1 MVQIKH
7 FVAFILAAAT
17 VIAPVAARPKRR
29 GKSHQTVL
37 TGTGQLNEFGNLKSA
52 VIQVNGKLLDPIPVD
67 MDNHNVSNGRFLM
80 TAPFNYQMEPFG
92 AQVLNRNETTM
103 KAITLKESALG
114 SKGTIFELQLKPF
127 AGETTENAV
136 HVVPREDNKMFVR
149 FFDRDNAWLCRLVSL
164 SVKELY
170 IENFLVLEDMI
181 ISTWPGS
188 FSKRIPLSVILSRWI
203 CVIGSMMKWN
213 MFVVKS

>member
-1 MVQIKH
+1 MGTKTSTHVSTFFSWFSLPQTSQLHNFLRVDRQTYFYIPSFNMVQIKH

-52 VIQVNGKLLDPIPVD
+52 LIQVNGKLLDPIPVD

-149 FFDRDNAWLCRLVSL
+149 FFDRDNA
-164 SVKELY
+164 
-170 IENFLVLEDMI
+170 
-181 ISTWPGS
+181 
-188 FSKRIPLSVILSRWI
+188 
-203 CVIGSMMKWN
+203 
-213 MFVVKS
+213 